1 MPRPFFPH
9 TLDDV
14 TRAVDGPFGLVV
26 GDMPDGSLFVLKRDR
41 RSPDQFELSHYAD
54 AARTRVV
61 ARVRIEGRVVAVNA
75 FAERIGLGETL
86 G

>member
-26 GDMPDGSLFVLKRDR
+26 GDMPDGSLVVLKRDR

-54 AARTRVV
+54 ATRTRVV
-61 ARVRIEGRVVAVNA
+61 ARDRIEGRVAAVNA

-86 G
+86 R